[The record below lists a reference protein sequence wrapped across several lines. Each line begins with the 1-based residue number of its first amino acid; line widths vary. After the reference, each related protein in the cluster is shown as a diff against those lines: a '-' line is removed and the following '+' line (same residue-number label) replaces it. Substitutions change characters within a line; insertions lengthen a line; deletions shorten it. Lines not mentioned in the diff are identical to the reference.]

1 MAQTGRSIALIDD
14 LRSQPAE
21 ASWFEFKV
29 NNTNPDTIAKLVSAL
44 ANAARLHDRD
54 AAYIV
59 WGIEDG
65 THRVVGTDFEP
76 ASFRKGDQPIEFWL
90 SQQLDP
96 CPNLRFETVQHPDG
110 RVVVLEV
117 PAATVAPVAV
127 GRIAYVRVG
136 SATPPL
142 GDHREIEA
150 ALWSKLRPFVWEAGP
165 AATFVEADEVLEV
178 LDYGAYFTLTKQRLP
193 DNRNGILERLEAERL
208 IRRDVGGRWDIMNLG
223 ALLFARRLD
232 SFPNLQ
238 RKAVRVIEYVGSDRT
253 QTRRRHEEP
262 RGYAIGFEPLMEF
275 IGGLLPQ
282 SELIEVAFRRQHL
295 LYPPIAIRELAANAL
310 IHQDLTIKGTGPMIE
325 IFSDRIEITNPG
337 EPLRAPER
345 FLDLP
350 PLSRNEALAGIMRRV
365 GFCEE
370 QGSGVDKAFQAVE
383 LWQLPPVDIRAEGN
397 AVRVALFAPKPF
409 SEMTAPERLR
419 ACYQHAGLRYVA
431 GGKMTN
437 ASLRQRFGLEKES
450 AATASRIIRD
460 ALKDRLIKV
469 ADPIAPKSGYIPIWA

>member
-1 MAQTGRSIALIDD
+1 MANSGRSIALIDD
-14 LRSQPAE
+14 LRSRPAE
-21 ASWFEFKV
+21 AAWFEFKV
-29 NNTNPDTIAKLVSAL
+29 NNTNPETIAKLVSAL
-44 ANAARLHDRD
+44 ANAARLNDRD

-59 WGIEDG
+59 WGVEDD
-65 THRVVGTDFEP
+65 THKVVGTNFEP

-96 CPNLRFETVQHPDG
+96 CPNLKFETVEHPEG
-110 RVVVLEV
+110 RVVFLEI

-165 AATFVEADEVLEV
+165 AANFVEADEVLEV
-178 LDYGAYFTLTKQRLP
+178 LDYAAYFTLTEQRLP
-193 DNRNGILERLEAERL
+193 DNRIGILERLEAERL

-232 SFPNLQ
+232 FFPTLQ
-238 RKAVRVIEYVGSDRT
+238 RKAVRVIEYVGNDRT
-253 QTRRRHEEP
+253 QTRRRHEEV
-262 RGYAIGFEPLMEF
+262 RGYAIGFEPLIEF

-282 SELIEVAFRRQHL
+282 SELIEAAFRRQHL
-295 LYPPIAIRELAANAL
+295 LYPPIAIRELVANAL
-310 IHQDLTIKGTGPMIE
+310 IHQDFTIKGTGPMVE
-325 IFSDRIEITNPG
+325 VFQDRIEITNPG
-337 EPLRAPER
+337 EPLRDPNR

-350 PLSRNEALAGIMRRV
+350 PLSRNEALAAVMRRMGV
-365 GFCEE
+365 CEE
-370 QGSGVDKAFQAVE
+370 QGSGVDKAVQAVE
-383 LWQLPPVDIRAEGN
+383 LWQLPPPDFRADGN
-397 AVRVALFAPKPF
+397 AVRVALLGPKHF

-419 ACYQHAGLRYVA
+419 ACYQHAVLRYVA

-437 ASLRQRFGLEKES
+437 TSLRQRFGLEKES

-460 ALKDRLIKV
+460 AQKDKLIKV
-469 ADPIAPKSGYIPIWA
+469 ADPDAPKSGYIPIWA